1 MNNTIPFSAKFKTI
15 QTIYGAFI
23 VAILA
28 FSVVFY
34 MSADNPVYIADM
46 NDIFMTIV
54 PIFSLVGIFVSN
66 YIFKQLLSKIAVT
79 DSLDEKFAK
88 YQSATLV
95 KGALLEAPALFAI
108 VAVVVSNNLVYFVFT
123 AVLVLLMYLRFP
135 KLSKFEVEVPLT
147 KDEKTE
153 IHNR

>member
-23 VAILA
+23 AAVLA
-28 FSVVFY
+28 FSIVVY
-34 MSADNPVYIADM
+34 MSADNLVYIADM

-66 YIFKQLLSKIAVT
+66 YIFKQLLSKIAVV

-95 KGALLEAPALFAI
+95 KGALLEQNKKVSLGTIVKVQQHLNKEKAI
-108 VAVVVSNNLVYFVFT
+108 
-123 AVLVLLMYLRFP
+123 
-135 KLSKFEVEVPLT
+135 
-147 KDEKTE
+147 
-153 IHNR
+153 